1 MNTSTISK
9 TVYDQLISFT
19 GETCVSLYI
28 PTDSTNPDPRTNG
41 VTFKNAINKALSQL
55 EALGLKNE
63 TYEALDRECERLMTD
78 EVFWKEQAKS
88 FALLACGN
96 QVFTF
101 KLRESHPELLMI
113 NDHFYVLPLISQ
125 YAEKSAYYILDLDK
139 EFTQMWFGTEHSL
152 SKIEVPDLPRSV
164 EEVTGEETNE
174 RNLQFHTGTDA
185 GGSGNRPAM
194 YHGSSSWKDD
204 KDRYLE
210 RFLQAV
216 DKAVIAFL
224 KEKQTPLLLSGV
236 EESTVMYRKLSK
248 VKTLVDATL
257 PKSPDPTKKEEQLHE
272 QSWKVIAE
280 LQKQQRADVVSA
292 FEETVPAKKLTL
304 FPEILRQAAQGR
316 VDSILLA
323 ENTRTWGMFDP
334 ESLTYLA
341 ENEQKPQSAELL
353 NLAARLVL
361 QNSGRVVILPQDEM
375 PAGETA
381 VATLRY

>member
-1 MNTSTISK
+1 MNASTISK
-9 TVYDQLISFT
+9 SVYDQLIAFS

-28 PTDSTNPDPRTNG
+28 PTDPTNPDPRTNG
-41 VTFKNAINKALSQL
+41 VTFKNAMNKALAQL
-55 EALGLKNE
+55 ESLSLKND
-63 TYEALDRECERLMTD
+63 TYDALDQECERLLGD
-78 EVFWKEQAKS
+78 ELFWKEQAKS

-101 KLRESHPELLMI
+101 KLREAHPELMMI

-125 YAEKSAYYILDLDK
+125 YAERSTYYILDLDK
-139 EFTQMWFGTEHSL
+139 EYTQMWFGTEHSL

-185 GGSGNRPAM
+185 GGSGNRAAM

-216 DKAVIAFL
+216 DKAVVAFL
-224 KEKQTPLLLSGV
+224 NDKEAPLLLSGV

-248 VKTLVDATL
+248 VKTLIDGTL

-280 LQKQQRADVVSA
+280 LQKLQRDKTVSA

-316 VDSILLA
+316 VDTILLS
-323 ENTRTWGMFDP
+323 ENTRAWGMFDA

-341 ENEQKPQSAELL
+341 ENDQKPKSAELL

-361 QNSGRVVILPQDEM
+361 QNSGKVVMLPQDQM
-375 PAGETA
+375 PAGEA
-381 VATLRY
+381 AAAMLRY